1 MAKKHVPE
9 IGTNGN
15 WYIMGEDTGK
25 PSWGETGPAGDKGA
39 IGDAGSKGI
48 IGDTG
53 AKGETGLQGSQG
65 EQGPKGETGDAG
77 AKGEACDY
85 THPTF
90 SGLAAE
96 LGLYKIVLTNE
107 GHVGYKAVVTSADIT
122 PLLTSEA
129 VMDCVDIDTVI
140 AAFPDAM
147 EVEY

>member
-65 EQGPKGETGDAG
+65 EQGPKGETGDTG

-107 GHVGYKAVVTSADIT
+107 GHVGHKAVVTNVDIA

-129 VMDCVDIDTVI
+129 IMSLLNLDEII
-140 AAFPDAM
+140 AAVSTAL
-147 EVEY
+147 EVN